1 MRQVIQVTLVFL
13 VCVLAAASYKL
24 QAKNSLEMIEGM
36 VVSAQAGTLVV
47 KDEKNRD
54 HTHSVDSSAQVLVE
68 GKVANL
74 EDIQMGMKAHVTLDA
89 GKVILVS
96 ATKPTR
102 FDALAP

>member
-1 MRQVIQVTLVFL
+1 
-13 VCVLAAASYKL
+13 
-24 QAKNSLEMIEGM
+24 
-36 VVSAQAGTLVV
+36 
-47 KDEKNRD
+47 
-54 HTHSVDSSAQVLVE
+54 
-68 GKVANL
+68 VANL